1 MHFFNPVERMPLVE
15 IIRGQ
20 QTNDKTTLVV
30 AALATKLG
38 KFPIIVN
45 DVPGF
50 LVNRILSPYLTEAAC
65 LVSDGYAVEDIDR
78 AATAFGMPMGPIR
91 LLDEIGL
98 DVASHVAD
106 IMFAGY
112 GARMSGPGYAKK
124 LVAAGRKGKKNGAGF
139 YDFQENT
146 ATPCP
151 DLRKILGIEKP
162 SQRAADPAVIVDRL
176 MLSLVNE
183 AVRCLDEGVAGA
195 PGADAAN
202 QIDLGSVMGF
212 GFPPFRGGILYYAD
226 KIGAQAIALKLEELH
241 TRLGERFSPAP
252 GIAKRAELGKSFHT
266 AI

>member
-1 MHFFNPVERMPLVE
+1 
-15 IIRGQ
+15 
-20 QTNDKTTLVV
+20 
-30 AALATKLG
+30 
-38 KFPIIVN
+38 
-45 DVPGF
+45 
-50 LVNRILSPYLTEAAC
+50 
-65 LVSDGYAVEDIDR
+65 
-78 AATAFGMPMGPIR
+78 MPMGPIR

-212 GFPPFRGGILYYAD
+212 GFPPFRGGLLYYAD